1 MKLFWKVLNTF
12 VVAIS
17 RSPLHIVVSNN
28 ILVLHITGM
37 KTGKLY
43 KIPVSYLEI
52 ESGKLC
58 SVTDRENLWWRNLVN
73 SQPTKV
79 THRGRV
85 IDATLVSAKDDKD
98 QIENYLDA
106 LCRHSRVDGFFAK
119 VGYQNGEPLK
129 HDIEAS
135 AQRMVAVTV
144 NIQE

>member
-1 MKLFWKVLNTF
+1 MKLFWKVMNTF

-17 RSPLHIVVSNN
+17 SSPLHIVLSNN
-28 ILVLHITGM
+28 ILVLQIKGI

-52 ESGKLC
+52 ESNKLC

-73 SQPTKV
+73 SQSTKV
-79 THRGRV
+79 THRGRL
-85 IDATLVSAKDDKD
+85 IDATLVSSTSDKD
-98 QIENYLDA
+98 QIENYLDV

-119 VGYQNGEPLK
+119 VRYKNGEPLRN
-129 HDIEAS
+129 DIKAA

-144 NIQE
+144 SLHR